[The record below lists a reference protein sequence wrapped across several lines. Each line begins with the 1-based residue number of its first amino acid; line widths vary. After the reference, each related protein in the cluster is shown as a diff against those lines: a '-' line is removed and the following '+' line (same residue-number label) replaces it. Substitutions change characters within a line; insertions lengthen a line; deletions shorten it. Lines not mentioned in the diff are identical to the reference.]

1 MGFDRNLIKQMQ
13 AMQENMAKAQA
24 EVLAT
29 VVEGTAGG
37 GMVTVRLTGKQEL
50 ESVTLAP
57 EVVYTED
64 VEMLQDLIAAAVND
78 ALKKL
83 GQVTEQKM
91 SAVTGGLP
99 NIPGLTS

>member
-57 EVVYTED
+57 EVVDPED